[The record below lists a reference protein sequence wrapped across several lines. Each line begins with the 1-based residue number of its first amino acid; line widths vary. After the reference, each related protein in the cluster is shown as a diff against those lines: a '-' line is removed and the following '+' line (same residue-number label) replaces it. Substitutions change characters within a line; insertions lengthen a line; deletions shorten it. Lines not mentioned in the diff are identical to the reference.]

1 MSNYKIGQQ
10 VIHCRDGLAVVVGS
24 TNMADKDY
32 YVVKTVRGSGEN
44 IYVPVDRADQIIR
57 FLMSEK
63 EADQLVAYIKTIPME
78 FNPNTKQ
85 RRDAIKKRLL
95 SGDIKDGAY
104 LLKQLFFFKEQNDG
118 SIKYGA
124 LDIDMLSFASNNLLD
139 EFAIS
144 YNVDRD
150 KIEEFIFNKIK

>member
-1 MSNYKIGQQ
+1 M
-10 VIHCRDGLAVVVGS
+10 H
-24 TNMADKDY
+24 TF
-32 YVVKTVRGSGEN
+32 RGDGEN
-44 IYVPVDRADQIIR
+44 IYVPIDRAEKIIR
-57 FLMSEK
+57 PIMSQQ
-63 EADQLVAYIKTIPME
+63 EAEELIEYIKTIDIE
-78 FNPNTKQ
+78 FNTNTKQ

-150 KIEEFIFNKIK
+150 KIEEFIFNRIK

>member
-32 YVVKTVRGSGEN
+32 YVVKTIRGSGEN

-144 YNVDRD
+144 YNIDRD